1 MKKLIYTVICSAA
14 AISLAYTSAFALS
27 AYAAVQTANTT
38 TAAEEITD
46 PETIIDLISAFIA
59 ENELNAVCR
68 YETHYELYPEYDG
81 RVVIEY
87 DPDDNALEIAAVIKE
102 FAISHN
108 IPTYC
113 LGVVRIK
120 DGKPYTPS
128 ANENKKVSGDVYAAF
143 DSGEKAVPVKIYYQQ
158 TGIDWEKLNEQ
169 AREAAAIY
177 VQTLDPAIYTADE
190 IAQKQDAYFEKSYND
205 AYSAEL
211 HARAAEILKVLG
223 ISPEDATI
231 YAVTPYITCKL
242 TQEQLISAEQNP
254 QIKKIVKAYAWTY
267 SDEPGTEAI
276 SDADTIRAMITKL
289 IQENDLAA
297 RCVDNT
303 AYAGYSE
310 PVIVEWDVI
319 EGEIPAGMIV
329 LDFAEKYHIDRY
341 VYTTIAVINGVP
353 QVIIPATPKINPGD
367 ANCDGSI
374 DVSDAVLIARFAAE
388 DREATITDQ
397 GRQNA
402 DVTHDGNVDAQDATK
417 ILQYIAKK
425 ISYVELAEGRYAF
438 TAVYTRTQGISGDSG
453 QQPLVRQFSSRDEL
467 DTYIAENKEAL
478 QASSIG
484 DETRISFP
492 DAASKYTS
500 AWFDE
505 HKLLIVCLTEDSGS
519 VRHEVTGV
527 SEGTVSIS
535 RSHTTFGTG
544 DMAYWHIL
552 IELDQSAKIS
562 DDIQVL
568 TVAADPLK

>member
-1 MKKLIYTVICSAA
+1 MKKKIYTVICSAA
-14 AISLAYTSAFALS
+14 ALSLAYTSAFALP
-27 AYAAVQTANTT
+27 VF
-38 TAAEEITD
+38 AEEQTTDITATEEMITD
-46 PETIIDLISAFIA
+46 PETIISILNAFID
-59 ENELNAVCR
+59 ENGLNAVCR
-68 YETHYELYPEYDG
+68 YEAHYELYPEYDG

-87 DPDDNALEIAAVIKE
+87 NRNENTIDIAATLKE
-102 FAISHN
+102 FAISKN

-113 LGVVRIK
+113 LGVVQIEE
-120 DGKPYTPS
+120 GKPYTPS
-128 ANENKKVSGDVYAAF
+128 VAEHPKVTDAIYAAF
-143 DSGEKAVPVKIYYQQ
+143 EAGEEIVPVQISYQQ
-158 TGIDWEKLNEQ
+158 TGIEWEKLNED
-169 AREAAAIY
+169 AKTAAAAY
-177 VQTLDPAIYTADE
+177 AQTLDPMFYSADE
-190 IAQKQDAYFEKSYND
+190 IAQKEAEYFEKAYNE

-211 HARAAEILKVLG
+211 HARAEAILTALN
-223 ISPEDATI
+223 IAHEDAII
-231 YAVTPYITCKL
+231 YALSPYITCNL
-242 TQEQLISAEQNP
+242 TEEQLTVAEQNP
-254 QIKKIVKAYAWTY
+254 QIKKIVKAYTWTY
-267 SDEPGTEAI
+267 SEEPGTETV
-276 SDADTIRAMITKL
+276 SDTETVRAMITKL

-374 DVSDAVLIARFAAE
+374 DVSDAVLIARFSE

-467 DTYIAENKEAL
+467 DAYIAENKEAL

>member
-102 FAISHN
+102 FAISQN

-143 DSGEKAVPVKIYYQQ
+143 DSGEKAVPVIIYYQQ

-169 AREAAAIY
+169 AREAAATY
-177 VQTLDPAIYTADE
+177 AQTLDPAIYTADE

-211 HARAAEILKVLG
+211 HTRAAEILKVLG

-231 YAVTPYITCKL
+231 YAVTPYITCKM
-242 TQEQLISAEQNP
+242 TQEQLTAAEQNP
-254 QIKKIVKAYAWTY
+254 QIQKVMKSYSWTY
-267 SDEPGTEAI
+267 SEEPGTETI
-276 SDADTIRAMITKL
+276 SDTETVRAMITKL
-289 IQENDLAA
+289 IQENELDA

-310 PVIVEWDVI
+310 PVIVEWNVT
-319 EGEIPAGMIV
+319 EGGKSAGMIV
-329 LDFAEKYHIDRY
+329 RDFAEKYHIDRY
-341 VYTTIAVINGVP
+341 AYTTIAVIDGVP
-353 QVIIPATPKINPGD
+353 QVVIPAAPKVSLGD
-367 ANCDGSI
+367 TNCDSSV
-374 DVSDAVLIARFAAE
+374 DVSDAVLLARFCAE
-388 DREATITDQ
+388 DASANITRT
-397 GRQNA
+397 GIGNA
-402 DVTHDGNVDAQDATK
+402 DFDGDGMLTVLDVTA
-417 ILQYIAKK
+417 ILRRIAK
-425 ISYVELAEGRYAF
+425 
-438 TAVYTRTQGISGDSG
+438 
-453 QQPLVRQFSSRDEL
+453 L
-467 DTYIAENKEAL
+467 D
-478 QASSIG
+478 
-484 DETRISFP
+484 
-492 DAASKYTS
+492 
-500 AWFDE
+500 
-505 HKLLIVCLTEDSGS
+505 
-519 VRHEVTGV
+519 
-527 SEGTVSIS
+527 
-535 RSHTTFGTG
+535 
-544 DMAYWHIL
+544 
-552 IELDQSAKIS
+552 
-562 DDIQVL
+562 
-568 TVAADPLK
+568 